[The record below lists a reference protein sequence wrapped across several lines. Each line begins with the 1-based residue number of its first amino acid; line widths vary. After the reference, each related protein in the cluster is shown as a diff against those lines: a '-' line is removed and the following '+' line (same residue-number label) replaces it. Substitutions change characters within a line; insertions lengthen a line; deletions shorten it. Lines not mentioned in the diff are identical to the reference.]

1 MSEAGRVLSWSK
13 APWHAALAPSLPLDP
28 RLIGQLLQHI
38 STRVA
43 VVDRDLRYV
52 WANDQALGFMGL
64 PAEQVI
70 GHHLSEVLD
79 PGLYRSFVPLFER
92 LFAGESLHL
101 EGWVDYE
108 RQGRRYRE
116 QDLVPYVDEH
126 GQVALVVVCGLDHTE
141 ALLSEQQLADK
152 LAEKQRQLKASEALK
167 AAVFDHALAALVST
181 DHTGRI
187 VEFNPAAEAMF
198 GWQRAQALGAKVGE
212 LLIPE
217 RHRRAYWNDIPEM
230 LGRRVELEAR
240 RADGREFPIEMVM
253 WRTESDGTVFF
264 TASFAD
270 LSERYEAARQ
280 IERQREALRQ
290 GEKLTMMGSLLAG
303 VAHELNNPLAVAMGR
318 ALLLQERAAD
328 RPDLLLEAR
337 RIHDATDRCAR
348 IVRTFLNMA
357 RSRPADRQP
366 VDLNQVVRGAAEM
379 LGYAYRSG
387 GVVLDLSLDPALP
400 EFSGDPDQ
408 LCQVVLNL
416 LVNAQHAVS
425 MAPAPRA
432 VRVSTSCDGPVL
444 RLQVDDSGPGVPP
457 DVAAR
462 LFEPFYTTKAEGLG
476 TGLGLSVSRSVARE
490 HGGDLVLGD
499 RSPLGGAS
507 FQLVLNAPVTT
518 SAPTPAPVEVPEDDD
533 TPSTRVLVVDDE
545 SEIGSMVRDMLESG
559 GHEVAT
565 AESGAVALALLD
577 HARFDAVLCDLRMPD
592 MDGHALWREI
602 ALRHPHLARRVLF
615 TTGDTLSA
623 EAHETL
629 MVSGCGSLDKPFT
642 KAELLRRVA
651 GIVG

>member
-13 APWHAALAPSLPLDP
+13 APWHASLAPTLPLDP
-28 RLIGQLLQHI
+28 RLMSQLLQHI
-38 STRVA
+38 ATRVA

-52 WANDQALGFMGL
+52 WANAQALAFMEL
-64 PAEQVI
+64 PEEEVI

-79 PGLYRSFVPLFER
+79 PALYESFVPLFER

-116 QDLVPYVDEH
+116 QDLVPYVDEE
-126 GQVALVVVCGLDHTE
+126 GEVVLVVVCGLDHTE
-141 ALLSEQQLADK
+141 ARIGELQ

-167 AAVFDHALAALVST
+167 AAVFDNALAALVST
-181 DHTGRI
+181 DHTGSI
-187 VEFNPAAEAMF
+187 VEFNPAAETMF
-198 GWQRAQALGAKVGE
+198 GWRRADVIGRKVGE

-217 RHRRAYWNDIPEM
+217 RHRRTYWNEIPGM

-253 WRTESDGTVFF
+253 WRTEADGTVFF

-270 LSERYEAARQ
+270 LSERYAAARQ
-280 IERQREALRQ
+280 IEQQREALRQ

-328 RPDLLLEAR
+328 RPDLVQEAR

-379 LGYAYRSG
+379 LGYAYRSS
-387 GVVLDLSLDPALP
+387 GVDLALALDPALP

-425 MAPAPRA
+425 MAPAPRV
-432 VRVSTSCDGPVL
+432 VRVSTASDGPTV

-462 LFEPFYTTKAEGLG
+462 LFEPFFTTKAEGVG

-499 RSPLGGAS
+499 PSALGGAS
-507 FQLVLNAPVTT
+507 FRLTLAAPEQVI
-518 SAPTPAPVEVPEDDD
+518 AAQPEPPEAAGDEPAC
-533 TPSTRVLVVDDE
+533 TRVLVVDDE

-592 MDGHALWREI
+592 MDGRALWREI
-602 ALRHPHLARRVLF
+602 ARRHPHLARRVLF

-629 MVSGCGSLDKPFT
+629 MVSGCASLDKPFT

>member
-13 APWHAALAPSLPLDP
+13 EPWHASLAPTLPLDP
-28 RLIGQLLQHI
+28 RLMSQLLQHI

-43 VVDRDLRYV
+43 VVDRGLRYV
-52 WANDQALGFMGL
+52 WANAQALAFMGL
-64 PAEQVI
+64 PESEVI
-70 GHHLSEVLD
+70 GHHMSEVLD
-79 PGLYRSFVPLFER
+79 PALYGSFVPIFER

-101 EGWVDYE
+101 EGWVDYA

-116 QDLVPYVDEH
+116 QDLVPYVDEA
-126 GQVALVVVCGLDHTE
+126 GEVVLVVVCGLDHTE
-141 ALLSEQQLADK
+141 ALVSEQQLAEK

-167 AAVFDHALAALVST
+167 AAVFDNALAALVST
-181 DHTGRI
+181 DHTGSI

-198 GWQRAQALGAKVGE
+198 GWRRADALGRKVGE

-217 RHRRAYWNDIPEM
+217 RHRRTYWNEIPAM

-253 WRTESDGTVFF
+253 WRTEADGTVFF

-328 RPDLLLEAR
+328 RPDLVLEAR

-379 LGYAYRSG
+379 LGYAYRSS
-387 GVVLDLSLDPALP
+387 GVDLALALDPALP

-425 MAPAPRA
+425 MAPAPRV
-432 VRVSTSCDGPVL
+432 VRVSTASQGQAVW
-444 RLQVDDSGPGVPP
+444 LQVDDSGPGVPP

-462 LFEPFYTTKAEGLG
+462 LFEPFFTTKAEGLG

-499 RSPLGGAS
+499 RSALGGAS
-507 FQLVLNAPVTT
+507 FRLTLTAPEQ
-518 SAPTPAPVEVPEDDD
+518 APARLPEPLLPAGDEPAC
-533 TPSTRVLVVDDE
+533 TRVLVVDDE

-592 MDGHALWREI
+592 MDGRALWREI
-602 ALRHPHLARRVLF
+602 ARRHPHLARRVLF
-615 TTGDTLSA
+615 TTGDTLSP

-629 MVSGCGSLDKPFT
+629 MVSGCASLDKPFT

>member
-1 MSEAGRVLSWSK
+1 MSEAGRVLSWSRS
-13 APWHAALAPSLPLDP
+13 PWHASLAPTLPLDP
-28 RLIGQLLQHI
+28 RLMSQLLQHI

-52 WANDQALGFMGL
+52 WANAQALAFMGL
-64 PAEQVI
+64 PAEKVI
-70 GHHLSEVLD
+70 GRHLSDVLD
-79 PGLYRSFVPLFER
+79 PGLYSGFVPLFER
-92 LFAGESLHL
+92 LFAGDSLHL

-126 GQVALVVVCGLDHTE
+126 GRVVLVVVCGLDHTE
-141 ALLSEQQLADK
+141 ARIGELQ
-152 LAEKQRQLKASEALK
+152 LAEKQRQLQASEALK

-181 DHTGRI
+181 DHAGDI

-198 GWQRAQALGAKVGE
+198 GWRRAEVLGRKVGE

-217 RHRRAYWNDIPEM
+217 RHRRTYWNEIPQRM
-230 LGRRVELEAR
+230 GRRVELEAR

-264 TASFAD
+264 TASFVD
-270 LSERYEAARQ
+270 VSERYEAARQ

-328 RPDLLLEAR
+328 RPDLVLEAR

-379 LGYAYRSG
+379 LGYAYRSS
-387 GVVLDLSLDPALP
+387 GVALDLALDPALP

-432 VRVSTSCDGPVL
+432 VRVATTCDGGVIRL
-444 RLQVDDSGPGVPP
+444 RVDDSGAGVPA
-457 DVAAR
+457 DVAER
-462 LFEPFYTTKAEGLG
+462 LFEPFFTTKAEGLG

-499 RSPLGGAS
+499 PSPLGGAS
-507 FQLVLNAPVTT
+507 FQLTLSAPEAVAVPSPAPVT
-518 SAPTPAPVEVPEDDD
+518 APAHEEA
-533 TPSTRVLVVDDE
+533 PSTRVLVVDDE

-592 MDGHALWREI
+592 MDGRALWREI

-629 MVSGCGSLDKPFT
+629 MVSGCASLDKPFT